1 MGESCL
7 GAEESISHVTKST
20 GMCAIA
26 TLESMHDT
34 SHARE
39 RLAGAAIVAACLALL
54 AALILAPSL
63 HWGSL
68 RKDAAPPD
76 GAVHTVFVTSGLTWN
91 DITKEDTPALWCF
104 AENSGTA
111 GLALSS
117 ESVMPTKRQGLA
129 TLATGTRTPALTHAS
144 TNGASGTPGEVE
156 LSDATSALAEAGISL
171 VDLGDV
177 ATGRGASRLEHERS
191 VRDIDAAFAKH
202 AGDCGERGVALA
214 SVGSLNPS
222 PADTYEVEHTRGYD
236 ALPTPLNLQVY
247 IDSRWGPAFLTSP
260 STRQVGVVMNLDLAA
275 SFTGTEQ
282 LGIGRAAVGTPT
294 TKGTQLAH
302 AREVTFASRTTED
315 SLAPL
320 LGAIVAIL
328 LISGA
333 LARRVPAARNVANV
347 SILAIPV
354 GYTSSI
360 LPLST
365 FVNLGV
371 HPLLAIAAWTI
382 IGTAALGAGLTFG
395 VRLLASAL
403 PDRSRRLLT
412 PALAALMTA
421 GAILLDAALGSHA
434 SFTSLLGNQPIY
446 GGRFYGLSNHITGI
460 TLAAWALGVGML
472 IHALPTF
479 TAGRR
484 AGLARVTLVAATG
497 LIVGLCSIAP
507 GMGADAGSALIYA
520 PVTLVACLALSG
532 IRLRPW
538 HVLAALAAGTGVF
551 ALAGALDYMRPA
563 SSRTHLGEFVATLV
577 DTGSLAGAAAQ
588 FWAVFSDR
596 TMRMLEPLTLYSPLL
611 MAPPVLAAI
620 ALTYGAVRRG
630 RLAHELPHLYAIR
643 LAAIAGAW
651 IGALTNDT
659 GLVLVGLAYVVGL
672 ALSLTARA
680 ALTARAPREARPP
693 APPKEL

>member
-1 MGESCL
+1 MRNL
-7 GAEESISHVTKST
+7 
-20 GMCAIA
+20 A
-26 TLESMHDT
+26 TLESMHEN

-39 RLAGAAIVAACLALL
+39 CLVGAGLIAACLALL

-63 HWGSL
+63 HWGGV
-68 RKDAAPPD
+68 RKDAAPPE
-76 GAVHTVFVTSGLTWN
+76 GQVHTVYVTSGLTWG

-104 AENSGTA
+104 ATNSGAA

-117 ESVMPTKRQGLA
+117 ESVMPTKRQGLE
-129 TLATGTRTPALTHAS
+129 TLATGSRTPALGS
-144 TNGASGTPGEVE
+144 TGSAEEAGTPGGKAW
-156 LSDATSALAEAGISL
+156 SDARSALDEAGISL

-177 ATGRGASRLEHERS
+177 TTGDGVSRIDHERS
-191 VRDIDAAFAKH
+191 VRMIDAAFAEH
-202 AGDCGERGVALA
+202 AGECGERNIALA

-222 PADTYEVEHTRGYD
+222 PERAYKVEHTRGYD
-236 ALPTPLNLQVY
+236 SLPTPLNLQVY
-247 IDSRWGPAFLTSP
+247 IDSRWGSAFLTSP

-275 SFTGTEQ
+275 SF
-282 LGIGRAAVGTPT
+282 LGKDQVGMGRAVVATPAEHGTH
-294 TKGTQLAH
+294 LAH
-302 AREVTFASRTTED
+302 AHELTFASRTTED

-320 LGAIVAIL
+320 LGAIVVIL

-347 SILAIPV
+347 SILAVPV

-365 FVNLGV
+365 LVNLGV

-395 VRLLASAL
+395 VRFLASAL
-403 PDRSRRLLT
+403 PEHSRRLLT

-680 ALTARAPREARPP
+680 ALTARAPREARPL